1 MLSDD
6 KEIHEK
12 GKIYDAN
19 IFTQDTGSAYEN
31 GAAYLHTP
39 SDTESSQAAK
49 FSFTRV
55 CSECY
60 DLRIKLIETKRC
72 DGAAQRKT
80 RKVKLSVRRDLIDN
94 ASRKITLLLTSHI
107 LQIQFEV

>member
-1 MLSDD
+1 MTI
-6 KEIHEK
+6 KK
-12 GKIYDAN
+12 YTKKAR
-19 IFTQDTGSAYEN
+19 FTMRTF
-31 GAAYLHTP
+31 LHRIPDLLTK
-39 SDTESSQAAK
+39 TEQHICILQAIRSRLRQQN
-49 FSFTRV
+49 FPFTRV

-107 LQIQFEV
+107 LQIEFEV